1 LSSIADGP
9 GDEALAIDESLIDIV
24 ESGLASRSDIVALPR
39 RGTGAVA
46 SVAAFGGNPSFSPS
60 PS

>member
-24 ESGLASRSDIVALPR
+24 ESGLASRSDIVALRRHPR
-39 RGTGAVA
+39 PGR
-46 SVAAFGGNPSFSPS
+46 PH
-60 PS
+60 